1 MAGHLCETQ
10 LHLHVQAA
18 KLALS
23 SWVNMAQLCAVKNY
37 KFPVL
42 KTISFF
48 FLHEKGFQ
56 SEQKIPSDTAQLQ
69 QIDVGGFA
77 PACVY

>member
-1 MAGHLCETQ
+1 
-10 LHLHVQAA
+10 
-18 KLALS
+18 
-23 SWVNMAQLCAVKNY
+23 MAQLCAVKNY

-56 SEQKIPSDTAQLQ
+56 SEQQIPSDTAQLQ